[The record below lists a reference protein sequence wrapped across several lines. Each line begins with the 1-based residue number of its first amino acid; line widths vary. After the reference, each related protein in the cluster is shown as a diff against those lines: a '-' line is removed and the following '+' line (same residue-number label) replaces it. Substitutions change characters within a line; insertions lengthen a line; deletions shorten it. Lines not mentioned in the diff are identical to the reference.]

1 MPDMFGNLKGLIIH
15 SLRLGIKDLLV
26 FARDR
31 MMLISFVIMPIFM
44 MIMVGFI
51 FPSQNI
57 LRDVPFG
64 VVNLDE
70 GAMGDQVVLALQ
82 QMNRSQSNLMFGI
95 TYLHSKG
102 AAVDQIRDQI
112 INGALVI
119 PADFSAEISAGE
131 QASLILI
138 TDQSNPQVSASVTG
152 TLNGLISSL
161 ASQVASQNVAALV
174 PGIPNPQQLVVPFT
188 IETEG
193 IVPGNPNYFEFVA
206 PGIMAMTIMFAAMT
220 GLAGSIS
227 RERELGTL
235 DGIISAPISRLSI
248 ILGKSFAQVVR
259 GLLQALLALILT
271 VVLFGVVVHG
281 SYGLLGL
288 LLLLTVFSFIGIGI
302 MISALASQQETA
314 MTIMMTL
321 TFPMLFLSGALFPVQ
336 QMPVVMQWIS
346 KGLPLTYA
354 VAALR
359 KCVVLG
365 TGISGMMTEIW
376 VMLGFGVI
384 FTVIA
389 IPVFNRAITR

>member
-1 MPDMFGNLKGLIIH
+1 MFGDLKGLLVH
-15 SLRLGIKDLLV
+15 SLRLGLKDLLV

-31 MMLISFVIMPIFM
+31 MMLISFVVMPIFM
-44 MIMVGFI
+44 MLMMGFI
-51 FPSQNI
+51 FPSQNV
-57 LRDVPFG
+57 LKNVSFG

-70 GAMGDQVVLALQ
+70 GSMGDQIVLALQ
-82 QMNRSQSNLMFGI
+82 QMSRSQDERMLAI
-95 TYLHSKG
+95 TYLRSKG
-102 AAVDQIRDQI
+102 AATDRIKYQAIS
-112 INGALVI
+112 GALII
-119 PADFSAEISAGE
+119 PADFSAEILAGE
-131 QASLILI
+131 QASVILI
-138 TDQSNPQVSASVTG
+138 TDQSNPQVSAGITG
-152 TLNGLISSL
+152 TITGLVSAVAGQL
-161 ASQVASQNVAALV
+161 ALHNVAALV
-174 PGIPNPQQLVVPFT
+174 PGVPNPRQLLVPFT
-188 IETEG
+188 IQTEG
-193 IVPGNPNYFEFVA
+193 IVAGKPNYFEFMA
-206 PGIMAMTIMFAAMT
+206 PGIMAMTIMMAAMT

-248 ILGKSFAQVVR
+248 ILGKSLAQVVR
-259 GLLQALLALILT
+259 GLLQALLTLLLT
-271 VVLFGVVVHG
+271 VALFGVVVHG
-281 SYGLLGL
+281 NYGLLAL

-302 MISALASQQETA
+302 MVSALASQQETA

-336 QMPVVMQWIS
+336 QMPAAMQWIS

-354 VAALR
+354 VEALR

-384 FTVIA
+384 FTVIS

>member
-1 MPDMFGNLKGLIIH
+1 MLGNLKGLIMH

-31 MMLISFVIMPIFM
+31 MMLISFVVMPIFM
-44 MIMVGFI
+44 MLMVGFI
-51 FPSQNI
+51 FPSQNV
-57 LRDVPFG
+57 LRNVSFG

-70 GAMGDQVVLALQ
+70 GSMGDQIVLALQ
-82 QMNRSQSNLMFGI
+82 EMNRSQNERMFAI
-95 TYLHSKG
+95 TYLRSKG
-102 AAVDQIRDQI
+102 TAVDQIKYQTI
-112 INGALVI
+112 SGALII
-119 PADFSAEISAGE
+119 PSDFSAKISAGE
-131 QASLILI
+131 QASVILI
-138 TDQSNPQVSASVTG
+138 TDQSNPQVSAGITG
-152 TLNGLISSL
+152 IIDGLMSAMANQL
-161 ASQVASQNVAALV
+161 ASQNVAAFL
-174 PGIPNPQQLVVPFT
+174 PNIPNPQQLIVPFT
-188 IETEG
+188 VQTEG
-193 IVPGNPNYFEFVA
+193 IVAGKPNYFEFMA
-206 PGIMAMTIMFAAMT
+206 PGIMAMTIMMAAMT

-235 DGIISAPISRLSI
+235 DGIISAPISRLAI

-259 GLLQALLALILT
+259 GLLQALLTLVLA

-281 SYGLLGL
+281 SYGLLAL

-302 MISALASQQETA
+302 MVSALASQQETA

-346 KGLPLTYA
+346 RGLPLTYA
-354 VAALR
+354 VEALR

-365 TGISGMMTEIW
+365 TGISGMMTQIW

-384 FTVIA
+384 FTVIS